1 MRTAVP
7 AEHSCRSRLA
17 AEGRQRVDSAAGRSQ
32 VGLPKTVSDSPCA
45 RHGVQIV
52 QASTDL
58 SPRSAA
64 RFEVA
69 SVSRR
74 SQRAESLN
82 QANTGPAV
90 ARSGHPRRA
99 GARGPSASS
108 EVSVG
113 FCRGEARAAGLGR
126 VAAATAPTCASRAAG
141 MQGGRGHA
149 LAAAGTGGAGAVGA
163 LARRSEV
170 GVHGCPF
177 GGG

>member
-69 SVSRR
+69 SVTWR

-82 QANTGPAV
+82 QTNTGPGV
-90 ARSGHPRRA
+90 AGSGHQRRA

-113 FCRGEARAAGLGR
+113 FCRGGARAAGLGR
-126 VAAATAPTCASRAAG
+126 VAAATARIRASRAAG
-141 MQGGRGHA
+141 MQGGRGPA